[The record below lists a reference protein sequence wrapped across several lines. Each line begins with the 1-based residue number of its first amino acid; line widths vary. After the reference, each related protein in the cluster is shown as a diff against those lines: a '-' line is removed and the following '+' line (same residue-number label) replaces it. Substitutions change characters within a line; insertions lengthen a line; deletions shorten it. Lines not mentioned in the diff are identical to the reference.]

1 MPSDVMMP
9 VYRVRRFVGE
19 KMLWERFGVNKSKFG
34 ATLGDVRSTNRYR
47 ETNGGSNIRDRVTL
61 EMIMIPEDL
70 WELIEEA

>member
-1 MPSDVMMP
+1 MSDVMMP

-19 KMLWERFGVNKSKFG
+19 KMLWERFSVSKSKFG
-34 ATLGDVRSTNRYR
+34 ATLGDVRSTNKHRD
-47 ETNGGSNIRDRVTL
+47 EKGGVVAHDRVTL